1 MFDES
6 KPTPTPPARASNPQ
20 GIIIP
25 IVAVLFIAL
34 AVVILWKGLQWKE
47 TIETQK
53 TRIEV
58 LDVQVATLKTLNH
71 DQETKL
77 AENRVTIDAQ
87 EAKLKQVNE
96 KLVQTLKINEA
107 NVNEKN
113 ELADTLT
120 NTEKTLKE
128 TKEKVV
134 QLETQNAENAK
145 ELQSSKDFSKKALE
159 QVDELNNRIL
169 KQNGVID
176 KLNKDIEILVIKV
189 NTPAPE
195 KK

>member
-1 MFDES
+1 MNEELN
-6 KPTPTPPARASNPQ
+6 PAPTPPRASNPQ

-25 IVAVLFIAL
+25 IVVVLFIAL
-34 AVVILWKGLQWKE
+34 AAVILWKGLQWKE

-53 TRIEV
+53 VRIDV
-58 LDVQVATLKTLNH
+58 LDVQVASLKTLNH

-77 AENRVTIDAQ
+77 AENRIAMDAKDA
-87 EAKLKQVNE
+87 EIKRLNE
-96 KLVQTLKINEA
+96 KLVQTLKIYEA
-107 NVNEKN
+107 NLNEKN
-113 ELADTLT
+113 ELADTLAK
-120 NTEKTLKE
+120 TEKTFKE
-128 TKEKVV
+128 TNEKVA

-169 KQNGVID
+169 KQNGVIE
-176 KLNKDIEILVIKV
+176 KLNKDIDVLVIKV

>member
-1 MFDES
+1 MIDE
-6 KPTPTPPARASNPQ
+6 PQNTPTPPRAANSQ
-20 GIIIP
+20 GVIIS
-25 IVAVLFIAL
+25 IVVVLFIAL

-53 TRIEV
+53 SRIEV

-77 AENRVTIDAQ
+77 AENRVAMDAKD
-87 EAKLKQVNE
+87 ADLKRLNE

-107 NVNEKN
+107 NINEKN

-120 NTEKTLKE
+120 KTEKTLKE
-128 TKEKVV
+128 TNEKVT
-134 QLETQNAENAK
+134 QLETQNAETT
-145 ELQSSKDFSKKALE
+145 KALQASE
-159 QVDELNNRIL
+159 EFGKKSIAQVNEVNGRIE
-169 KQNGVID
+169 KQNAVIKD
-176 KLNKDIEILVIKV
+176 LNKQIEVLVIKV

>member
-1 MFDES
+1 MNEELN
-6 KPTPTPPARASNPQ
+6 PAPTPPRASNPQ

-25 IVAVLFIAL
+25 IVVVLFIAL
-34 AVVILWKGLQWKE
+34 AAVILWKGLQWKE

-53 TRIEV
+53 VRIDV

-71 DQETKL
+71 DQETRL
-77 AENRVTIDAQ
+77 AENRIAIDAKDA
-87 EAKLKQVNE
+87 EIKRLNE
-96 KLVQTLKINEA
+96 KLAQTLKIYEA
-107 NVNEKN
+107 NLNEKN
-113 ELADTLT
+113 ELADTLAK
-120 NTEKTLKE
+120 TEKTLKE
-128 TKEKVV
+128 ANEKVA

-176 KLNKDIEILVIKV
+176 KLNKDIDVLVIKV

>member
-1 MFDES
+1 MIDE
-6 KPTPTPPARASNPQ
+6 PQNTPTPPRAANSQ
-20 GIIIP
+20 GVIIS
-25 IVAVLFIAL
+25 IVVVLFIAL

-53 TRIEV
+53 SRIEV

-77 AENRVTIDAQ
+77 AENRVAMDAKD
-87 EAKLKQVNE
+87 ADLKRLNE

-107 NVNEKN
+107 NINEKN

-120 NTEKTLKE
+120 KTEKTLKE
-128 TKEKVV
+128 TNEKVT
-134 QLETQNAENAK
+134 QLETQNAETTK
-145 ELQSSKDFSKKALE
+145 TLQASEEFGKKSIA
-159 QVDELNNRIL
+159 QVNEVNSRIE
-169 KQNGVID
+169 KQNAVIKD
-176 KLNKDIEILVIKV
+176 LNKQIEVLVIKV

>member
-1 MFDES
+1 MNEEQN
-6 KPTPTPPARASNPQ
+6 PAPTPPRASNPQ
-20 GIIIP
+20 GVIIS
-25 IVAVLFIAL
+25 IVVVLFIAL

-47 TIETQK
+47 TIEAQK
-53 TRIEV
+53 SRIDV

-77 AENRVTIDAQ
+77 AENRVAIDAKD
-87 EAKLKQVNE
+87 ADLKRVNE
-96 KLVQTLKINEA
+96 KLVQALKINEA

-120 NTEKTLKE
+120 KTEKTLKE
-128 TKEKVV
+128 TNEKIT
-134 QLETQNAENAK
+134 QLETQNAETT
-145 ELQSSKDFSKKALE
+145 KALQASE
-159 QVDELNNRIL
+159 EFGKKSLAQVNEVNSRIE
-169 KQNGVID
+169 KQNAVIMD
-176 KLNKDIEILVIKV
+176 LNEQIKILVIKV

>member
-1 MFDES
+1 MNEELN
-6 KPTPTPPARASNPQ
+6 PAPTPPRASNPQ

-25 IVAVLFIAL
+25 IVVVLFIAL
-34 AVVILWKGLQWKE
+34 AAVILWKGLQWKE

-53 TRIEV
+53 VRIDV

-71 DQETKL
+71 DQETRL
-77 AENRVTIDAQ
+77 AENRIAIDAKDA
-87 EAKLKQVNE
+87 EIERLNE
-96 KLVQTLKINEA
+96 KLAQTLKIYEA
-107 NVNEKN
+107 NLNEKN
-113 ELADTLT
+113 ELADTLAK
-120 NTEKTLKE
+120 TEKTLKE
-128 TKEKVV
+128 ANEKVA

-176 KLNKDIEILVIKV
+176 KLNKDIDVLVIKV

>member
-1 MFDES
+1 MNEEQN
-6 KPTPTPPARASNPQ
+6 PAPTPPRASNPQ
-20 GIIIP
+20 GVIIS
-25 IVAVLFIAL
+25 IVVVLFIAL

-47 TIETQK
+47 TIEAQK
-53 TRIEV
+53 SRIDV
-58 LDVQVATLKTLNH
+58 LDVQVASLKTLNH

-77 AENRVTIDAQ
+77 AENRVAIDAKD
-87 EAKLKQVNE
+87 ADLKRVNE

-120 NTEKTLKE
+120 KTEKTLKE
-128 TKEKVV
+128 TNEKVA
-134 QLETQNAENAK
+134 QLETQNAETT
-145 ELQSSKDFSKKALE
+145 KALQASE
-159 QVDELNNRIL
+159 EFGKKSLAQVNEVNSRIE
-169 KQNGVID
+169 KQNAVIMD
-176 KLNKDIEILVIKV
+176 LNEQIKILVIKV

>member
-1 MFDES
+1 MIDE
-6 KPTPTPPARASNPQ
+6 PQNTPTPPRAANSQ
-20 GIIIP
+20 GVIIS
-25 IVAVLFIAL
+25 IVVVLFIAL

-77 AENRVTIDAQ
+77 AENRVAMDAKD
-87 EAKLKQVNE
+87 ADLKRLNE

-120 NTEKTLKE
+120 KTEKTLKE
-128 TKEKVV
+128 TTEKVT
-134 QLETQNAENAK
+134 QLETQNAETT
-145 ELQSSKDFSKKALE
+145 KALQASE
-159 QVDELNNRIL
+159 EFGKKSIAQVNEVNSRIE
-169 KQNGVID
+169 KQNAVIKD
-176 KLNKDIEILVIKV
+176 LNKQIEVLVIKV